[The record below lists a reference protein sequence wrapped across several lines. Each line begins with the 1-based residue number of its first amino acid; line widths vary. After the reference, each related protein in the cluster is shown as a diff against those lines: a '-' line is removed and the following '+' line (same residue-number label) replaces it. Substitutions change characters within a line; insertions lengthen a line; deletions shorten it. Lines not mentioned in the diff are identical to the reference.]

1 MEGSFIKENVVLTR
15 AEMDRI
21 LRSYRRLNEALRSS
35 GTFLRAEN
43 IDMDESAIQAEMYS
57 LRTLVLSISDPSERM
72 ILYHYYIKGA
82 TLETCAKLLGISLRT
97 VSRVKNS
104 ALESVAVKMKNKK
117 L

>member
-1 MEGSFIKENVVLTR
+1 MEGNFINENVVLTR

-43 IDMDESAIQAEMYS
+43 IDMDETAIQAEMYS

-72 ILYHYYIKGA
+72 ILYHYYIKGQS
-82 TLETCAKLLGISLRT
+82 LKTCGKILGISDRSACRLK
-97 VSRVKNS
+97 SR
-104 ALESVAVKMKNKK
+104 ALENLILKVNNKN
-117 L
+117 

>member
-1 MEGSFIKENVVLTR
+1 MEGNFINENVVLTR

-72 ILYHYYIKGA
+72 ILYHYYIKGHS
-82 TLETCAKLLGISLRT
+82 LKTCGKILGISDRSVCRLK
-97 VSRVKNS
+97 SR
-104 ALESVAVKMKNKK
+104 ALENLILKVNNKN
-117 L
+117 